1 MAAKR
6 THKFILKSFIQGFIK
21 DSGADNGEQTA
32 DRNDETEGEKG
43 EEEEGEVDK
52 EYENNEKL
60 LKMSLR
66 TKRRRYC
73 FSLLLMSSLPNT
85 LSPNNHAY
93 ALPHLFCTFHTSCD
107 TYTGPQL

>member
-1 MAAKR
+1 MAAQR
-6 THKFILKSFIQGFIK
+6 IHKFILKSFILGFIK

-32 DRNDETEGEKG
+32 DRNDEAEGEKG

-52 EYENNEKL
+52 EYENKEKL
-60 LKMSLR
+60 LKMLR

-85 LSPNNHAY
+85 LSPNNHA
-93 ALPHLFCTFHTSCD
+93 
-107 TYTGPQL
+107 